1 MSIRLPLLIWIA
13 ALTLLPLRA
22 AEYFVAVDGDDS
34 RSGLAADAAFRTIR
48 RGLTA
53 LKAGDSLTIGP
64 GEYAEANTLT
74 LEAEAGRTTTIRAA
88 IAGTVLI
95 RGDRP
100 AGTFTPAT
108 GFRFVWQTPWTQPV
122 ETVNERDTLSM
133 YEQAATLDEMD
144 NRRGVWYHD
153 ADNGVLYLVTTD
165 AEAPDRH
172 HLTVS
177 VERNFGLLVKA
188 RRGPLHDL
196 VIDGLSFTGFNC
208 NENGGFPGNNG
219 RWGLYVQAPK
229 NGVIRR
235 CTAFLNGG
243 GIGMTRPEDSVI
255 EDCVAYGNGTQ
266 FCGSGGNIIIF
277 GDARRST
284 IRRCRAFASPLAGIR
299 FYGGRMQDC
308 LIEDCVAWNNGYDDI
323 WIKPSGPGS
332 WTKNSVALGGMH
344 CDLTENTVYRF
355 NGYSEGDPTS
365 VKLANNRLPL
375 DEHLAD
381 PANMDFRPMADS
393 RIQGG
398 LAPHGDLFFVSP
410 DGDDAHSGTSLRTP
424 WRTLKNVKANSTVY
438 LLPGDHSGE
447 QRLTVPGVTL
457 RTRGNG
463 AGARFRQGRFALEL
477 AAPGIS
483 LEGIAFAGFSDTAVR
498 IAADR
503 ARIVSCGFAA
513 GAAGI
518 SAAGCRDM
526 LIAHNAFADT
536 LAAAAVLEQCSGVL
550 RDNLLGAPLAVT
562 GGALLR
568 YGNHLSGKAAPPGQA
583 GITPAYVKPGDGDF
597 TLTNAEAFAGR
608 GSDALPLGPYRLLRE
623 PRPVRIFGPY
633 VASVTA
639 TTANLEW
646 WTGSDGVTSEL
657 SWGEDPSCPRQAG
670 DAYAGAC
677 YHTVSLTGLQPGQR
691 YYFRVNARTPPF
703 EFHSN
708 LPLAEADLRRERQ
721 TVSGETMP
729 FTTLAAD
736 LPPREFF
743 VAPDGDD
750 GNPGTRAQPWRR
762 ISRALAEITAGDTV
776 TVRAGTYA
784 EQLYLRS
791 SGDAGRPITLRGAEG
806 EKVWLE
812 GKDQKLKRG
821 IIISSKNHI
830 RLQNLY
836 LRQYGTT
843 QEGAIVA
850 SASDDLSLDRI
861 FYDGRSH
868 NYTPPLIKAAFCR
881 RLTLRNAFFTRGFH
895 GAVFFSCPDLRVEH
909 CVMYFNQIDSLSIHN
924 RADEPVTVS
933 HNLFFDN
940 TLQKVRN
947 PLVSLWHLEA
957 LREEHNCFHVRLPE
971 GERKLFGYLRRQ
983 GELVPEGSA
992 LTLAGLS
999 ALGDRPSSSFCTDPQ
1014 VPALPEMLTFANL
1027 DEWQQKWTGLQEQH
1041 QLLEYKKSKDGFA
1054 QLDFADFF
1062 PGNPRCRQTASGR
1075 PVGFSFSVP

>member
-1 MSIRLPLLIWIA
+1 MSIRLLMPLWFAVLA
-13 ALTLLPLRA
+13 LLPLRG

-34 RSGLAADAAFRTIR
+34 RSGLTADLSFRTIR
-48 RGLTA
+48 RGLA
-53 LKAGDSLTIGP
+53 VLKAGDCLTIAP

-74 LEAEAGRTTTIRAA
+74 LEAEPGRTTTVRAA
-88 IAGTVLI
+88 VPGTVLI

-100 AGTFTPAT
+100 AGTFTPAA
-108 GFRFVWQTPWTQPV
+108 GFRFVWQTAWTQPV
-122 ETVNERDTLSM
+122 ETVNERDSLSM

-144 NRRGVWYHD
+144 NRRGVWYYD
-153 ADNGVLYLVTTD
+153 ADNRQLYIVTTD

-172 HLTVS
+172 DLTVS

-188 RRGPLHDL
+188 RRGPLHDI

-229 NGVIRR
+229 NGIIRR

-266 FCGSGGNIIIF
+266 FCGSGGNIICF
-277 GDARRST
+277 GDAVRST

-355 NGYSEGDPTS
+355 NGYSEGEASS

-375 DEHLAD
+375 EDHLAD
-381 PANMDFRPMADS
+381 PANMDFRPMSDS
-393 RIQGG
+393 RVQGG
-398 LAPHGDLFFVSP
+398 LAARGDLFFVSP
-410 DGDDAHSGTSLRTP
+410 DGDDGHSGTSIRTP
-424 WRTLKNVKANSTVY
+424 WQTLKNVTAGSTVY
-438 LLPGDHSGE
+438 LLPGDYPGE
-447 QRLTVPGVTL
+447 QRLTVAGVTL

-463 AGARFRQGRFALEL
+463 AAARFRQGRFALEI
-477 AAPGIS
+477 AAPDIS

-498 IAADR
+498 VSADR
-503 ARIVSCGFAA
+503 VRIISCGFAA
-513 GAAGI
+513 GPAGI
-518 SAAGCRDM
+518 RAENSREL

-550 RDNLLGAPLAVT
+550 RDNLLGAPLAVA
-562 GGALLR
+562 GGAMHR
-568 YGNHLSGKAAPPGQA
+568 YGNHLSGKAAPPGQ
-583 GITPAYVKPGDGDF
+583 GGLEPAYVNPASGDF
-597 TLTNAEAFAGR
+597 TLTNAAAFAGR

-623 PRPVRIFGPY
+623 PRPIRIFGPY

-646 WTGSDGVTSEL
+646 WTGSDAVTSEL
-657 SWGEDPSCPRQAG
+657 SWGEDASCPRQTG

-677 YHTVSLTGLQPGQR
+677 YHTVSLTGLEPGKR

-703 EFHSN
+703 ELHSN
-708 LPLAEADLRRERQ
+708 LPLAEADQRRQRQ
-721 TVSGETMP
+721 AVTGDAMP
-729 FTTLAAD
+729 FTTLTAD
-736 LPPREFF
+736 SPPREFF
-743 VAPDGDD
+743 IAPDGDD
-750 GNPGTRAQPWRR
+750 THPGSREQPWRR
-762 ISRALAEITAGDTV
+762 IGRALAVVTAGDTI
-776 TVRAGTYA
+776 TLRAGTYT

-791 SGDAGRPITLRGAEG
+791 SGDAGRPITLRGAAG
-806 EKVWLE
+806 ETVWLE

-821 IIISSKNHI
+821 IVISGKNHI
-830 RLQNLY
+830 RLENLH

-850 SASDDLSLDRI
+850 QASHDLTLDRI

-868 NYTPPLIKAAFCR
+868 NYTPPLIKASFCR

-924 RADEPVTVS
+924 RADEPVTLS

-957 LREEHNCFHVRLPE
+957 LREEYNCFHVRLPE
-971 GERKLFGYLRRQ
+971 GERKLFGYLRRH
-983 GELVPEGSA
+983 GELVPEGSS
-992 LTLAGLS
+992 LTMTELS
-999 ALGDRPSSSFCTDPQ
+999 ALGERPTTSFCADPQ
-1014 VPALPEMLTFANL
+1014 VPALPVMLTFSNL
-1027 DEWQQKWTGLQEQH
+1027 AEWQQNWTGMQEQH
-1041 QLLEYKKSKDGFA
+1041 QQLEYKKGKEGFA
-1054 QLDFADFF
+1054 PLDFADFF
-1062 PGNPRCRQTASGR
+1062 PTNPRCRQAADGR
-1075 PVGFSFSVP
+1075 PIGFSFIVP